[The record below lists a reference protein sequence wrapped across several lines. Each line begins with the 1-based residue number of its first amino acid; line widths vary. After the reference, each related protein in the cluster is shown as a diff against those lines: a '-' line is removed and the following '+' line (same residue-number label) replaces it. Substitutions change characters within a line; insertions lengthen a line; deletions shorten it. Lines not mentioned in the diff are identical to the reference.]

1 MERIIYEILKIWD
14 ALGNPGWRLGL
25 QQPPRDDFFHDF
37 GGAAVDAHHPRIR
50 PEARDGVLGHIA
62 VAAKQL
68 QAGIGHAAKHFGG
81 VQLQGTGGFGCELAA
96 LVGGDAGV

>member
-14 ALGNPGWRLGL
+14 ALGNPGCRLGL

-50 PEARDGVLGHIA
+50 PEARDGVFGHVA

-68 QAGIGHAAKHFGG
+68 QA
-81 VQLQGTGGFGCELAA
+81 
-96 LVGGDAGV
+96 LVGHVALQHSKM

>member
-50 PEARDGVLGHIA
+50 PEARDGVFGHVA
-62 VAAKQL
+62 VAAEEL
-68 QAGIGHAAKHFGG
+68 QAGVGDAPEQLGG
-81 VQLQGTGGFGCELAA
+81 V
-96 LVGGDAGV
+96 